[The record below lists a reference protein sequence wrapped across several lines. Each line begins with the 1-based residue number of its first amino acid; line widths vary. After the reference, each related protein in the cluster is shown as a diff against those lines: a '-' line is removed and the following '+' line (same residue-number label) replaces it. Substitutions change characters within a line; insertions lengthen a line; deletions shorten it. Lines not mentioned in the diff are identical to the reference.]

1 MTLDEHRLE
10 VVNKNFDVIKQ
21 CIDTTLDELYDFIDA
36 LKVENDTKN
45 AEVLQTLAD
54 TQETLR
60 KSLMNRSLNSFQLEQ
75 IASVLDMRCT
85 ILTNKAEQLIK
96 AAEELNKLREE
107 YADFKPEIKVVKQL
121 TITE

>member
-36 LKVENDTKN
+36 LKVENDSKN
-45 AEVLQTLAD
+45 AEVLQTLAN

-107 YADFKPEIKVVKQL
+107 YADFKPEIKVVK
-121 TITE
+121 

>member
-10 VVNKNFDVIKQ
+10 VVNKNFDIIKQ

-75 IASVLDMRCT
+75 IASILDMRCT
-85 ILTNKAEQLIK
+85 VLMKKAEQLVK

-107 YADFKPEIKVVKQL
+107 YVDFKPEIKVVK
-121 TITE
+121 